1 MAEDSQASVALS
13 VADVLDHDHDKMD
26 RIEGLLL
33 TAGGNSDSI
42 TPASIA
48 REASLARES
57 AGNLF
62 RQLEAADAVSRTS
75 HDRQVVDSEYLV
87 DTSTVRELLG
97 TTRQAIDIIAADRE
111 RQPPKT
117 EAEPLVTFPDDPA
130 FTDETAARFGM
141 SQLLSAIA
149 SEMKDATDSIVIV
162 APFFEG
168 TGLERLHE
176 VLADAVARGVE
187 LTIITRYLTDVDSHN
202 RSVIGEFVESLQ
214 DESDTAGQVR
224 TVDYTVWDD
233 SVPDNERHQDGARP
247 AFTLHA
253 KVIVFDDDAAYIGS
267 ANVTDYGFDRYLELG
282 VLLRG
287 PPVSRFR
294 ELCNFLLESE
304 AASEVRLP

>member
-1 MAEDSQASVALS
+1 MTIESQAAVALPI
-13 VADVLDHDHDKMD
+13 ADILDYDPDRVDH
-26 RIEGLLL
+26 IEGLLL
-33 TAGGNSDSI
+33 SSGGSSDAI
-42 TPASIA
+42 TPAFVA

-75 HDRQVVDSEYLV
+75 HDRQVVDSEYRV
-87 DTSTVRELLG
+87 DTSTVRDLLSA
-97 TTRQAIDIIAADRE
+97 TRQTIDVIAAYRE
-111 RQPPKT
+111 RQPPQT
-117 EAEPLVTFPDDPA
+117 EAEPLVTFPDDPT
-130 FTDETAARFGM
+130 FSDETATGFGM

-149 SEMKDATDSIVIV
+149 SEVKDATDSIVIV

-168 TGLERLHE
+168 TGLERLRE
-176 VLADAVARGVE
+176 VLADAVSRGVE
-187 LTIITRYLTDVDSHN
+187 LTIITRYLSDVDSHN
-202 RSVIGEFVESLQ
+202 RSVIGEFVESLEDQ
-214 DESDTAGQVR
+214 SDTADRVR

-233 SVPDNERHQDGARP
+233 SVPDGERRQDGARP

-253 KVIVFDDDAAYIGS
+253 KVIVFDDDTAYLGS

-294 ELCNFLLESE
+294 DLCNSLLESE
-304 AASEVRLP
+304 AASQVSLP

>member
-13 VADVLDHDHDKMD
+13 VADVLDHDRDKVD

-33 TAGGNSDSI
+33 TAGGSNASI
-42 TPASIA
+42 TPASVA
-48 REASLARES
+48 REASLSRES

-62 RQLEAADAVSRTS
+62 RQLETADAVSRTS
-75 HDRQVVDSEYLV
+75 HDQQVVDSEYLV
-87 DTSTVRELLG
+87 DTSRVGELLG
-97 TTRQAIDIIAADRE
+97 TTRQAIDIIAADRQ
-111 RQPPKT
+111 RQPPQT

-130 FTDETAARFGM
+130 FADETAAQFGM
-141 SQLLSAIA
+141 NQLLSAIA
-149 SEMKDATDSIVIV
+149 SEVKDATDSIVII

-187 LTIITRYLTDVDSHN
+187 LTIITRYLTDVESHN
-202 RSVIGEFVESLQ
+202 RSVIREFVESLQ
-214 DESDTAGQVR
+214 VQSGSDSQVR
-224 TVDYTVWDD
+224 TVDYTVWED
-233 SVPDNERHQDGARP
+233 SVPDSERRQYGFKP

-287 PPVSRFR
+287 PPVSRFQ

-304 AASEVRLP
+304 AASDVVLP